1 MSSIQFNVLGRK
13 PFVRFGNNP
22 EGPQSQPAQ
31 AQPTPEQ
38 IQVWK
43 DKVMNSPKIDW
54 YIKSTLSVYDNPFP
68 IPMLAELT
76 SPNSSEAMRQQE
88 IALTESGVRQLSR
101 IGNIIGLQALTLE
114 SLAKLTEIPFLIRT
128 EASR

>member
-1 MSSIQFNVLGRK
+1 
-13 PFVRFGNNP
+13 
-22 EGPQSQPAQ
+22 
-31 AQPTPEQ
+31 
-38 IQVWK
+38 
-43 DKVMNSPKIDW
+43 
-54 YIKSTLSVYDNPFP
+54 
-68 IPMLAELT
+68 MLAELT